1 MKKKMLCFEIGNQIA
16 KIYFV
21 TIMRR
26 KSRIDAFMMFD
37 TPEDVVYDGNICDVQ
52 KFVEVF
58 EERLK
63 EIRKDN
69 TAKVFDK
76 EIKEKLA
83 KKKELSVGD
92 IKELGY
98 TTVGMLVHSTKIIAK
113 RERIKSPKKIKNK
126 KVKDQIL
133 SEFPI
138 NKNLF
143 LVFIEEQKEKLT
155 FKEKRNNERA
165 YILTAVPKKIM
176 NGAKATADSLGM
188 DFTGL
193 NVVENVYDDSF
204 AKKYKNITIV
214 DIGMTKTVFL
224 DVKKGRI
231 INKKVIMYG
240 AKDAVYSLIKNK
252 VYDEESI
259 SKVIAK
265 MEKRDCFN
273 HGTDGDYEEEYK
285 DSVVRKLHF
294 LFEEIKENVLKT
306 DIMSRRKKVVCITG
320 IASHM
325 CGLDKY
331 LQRYIETDVKII
343 NEGLIYVEEDKLI
356 EQYQKI
362 EAQKDNKVGFIHNS
376 NRFAKLFLTACFAI
390 AVLIL
395 VTPSVEMARYRN
407 KLENLKKECQNVIF
421 ADEVKNAQW
430 KELYDTID
438 AKLKSTDKIT
448 KFNVTTY
455 NFEAVIQTDSKE
467 DALDLA
473 KKIEGGK
480 VKKEKVS
487 KEKIQKENI
496 SQLTVKSLKK
506 DDTREKWF
514 LNIEGKL

>member
-1 MKKKMLCFEIGNQIA
+1 M
-16 KIYFV
+16 
-21 TIMRR
+21 
-26 KSRIDAFMMFD
+26 
-37 TPEDVVYDGNICDVQ
+37 
-52 KFVEVF
+52 
-58 EERLK
+58 
-63 EIRKDN
+63 
-69 TAKVFDK
+69 
-76 EIKEKLA
+76 
-83 KKKELSVGD
+83 
-92 IKELGY
+92 
-98 TTVGMLVHSTKIIAK
+98 
-113 RERIKSPKKIKNK
+113 
-126 KVKDQIL
+126 
-133 SEFPI
+133 
-138 NKNLF
+138 
-143 LVFIEEQKEKLT
+143 
-155 FKEKRNNERA
+155 
-165 YILTAVPKKIM
+165 
-176 NGAKATADSLGM
+176 
-188 DFTGL
+188 
-193 NVVENVYDDSF
+193 
-204 AKKYKNITIV
+204 
-214 DIGMTKTVFL
+214 
-224 DVKKGRI
+224 
-231 INKKVIMYG
+231 
-240 AKDAVYSLIKNK
+240 
-252 VYDEESI
+252 
-259 SKVIAK
+259 
-265 MEKRDCFN
+265 
-273 HGTDGDYEEEYK
+273 
-285 DSVVRKLHF
+285 
-294 LFEEIKENVLKT
+294 
-306 DIMSRRKKVVCITG
+306 
-320 IASHM
+320 
-325 CGLDKY
+325 
-331 LQRYIETDVKII
+331 QRYIETDVKII

-390 AVLIL
+390 AIVIL